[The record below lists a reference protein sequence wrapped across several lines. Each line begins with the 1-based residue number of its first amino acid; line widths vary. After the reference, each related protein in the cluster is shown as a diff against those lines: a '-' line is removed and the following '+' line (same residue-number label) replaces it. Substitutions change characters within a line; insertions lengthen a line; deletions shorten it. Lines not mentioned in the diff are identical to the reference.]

1 MCASAWSWWKRVRI
15 SNPPWLGDQDPGGSY
30 ERSRGQRASAT
41 LCLSAKQPTY
51 GERLLLLPYSTAAS
65 WLASEREK
73 GGWAYARIRRDNGGR
88 PYMQT
93 TLLQFSKACIP
104 TRAAVKM
111 CIHIGRRSLRPPSQP
126 TVSVDV
132 IGPSFTKAV
141 SGLRARPHARPGR
154 ETRAAAAAAT
164 GDPVRGPQ
172 SF

>member
-1 MCASAWSWWKRVRI
+1 MGRTNVPEGSERVLHSVYLRNNQRTASDCCFSLIRPLPA
-15 SNPPWLGDQDPGGSY
+15 GS
-30 ERSRGQRASAT
+30 R
-41 LCLSAKQPTY
+41 
-51 GERLLLLPYSTAAS
+51 
-65 WLASEREK
+65 ASERK
-73 GGWAYARIRRDNGGR
+73 AGGLTHGLEGTMEAGPICKRRYSSFRRHAFQHAQRN
-88 PYMQT
+88 YV
-93 TLLQFSKACIP
+93 
-104 TRAAVKM
+104 VKM
-111 CIHIGRRSLRPPSQP
+111 CIHIGRGSLRPPSQP